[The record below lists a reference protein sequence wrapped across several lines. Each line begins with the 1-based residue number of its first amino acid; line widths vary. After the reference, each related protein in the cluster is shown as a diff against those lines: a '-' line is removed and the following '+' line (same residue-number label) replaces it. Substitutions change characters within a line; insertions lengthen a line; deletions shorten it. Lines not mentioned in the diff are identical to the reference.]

1 MNHDCSRRRSSSRG
15 DASLPHRTPPCD
27 RGIPDELSRSVARHD
42 RWIGLPNA
50 AGKADEK
57 RRWVRITHPFHPLRG
72 EKFRFVVRRRLWGEE
87 RVTFLSPGGDARSV
101 PVNWTDAGLL
111 NVYEVVGKGRAQ
123 VRVEDLLRL
132 VELLAAG
139 KREQR

>member
-1 MNHDCSRRRSSSRG
+1 
-15 DASLPHRTPPCD
+15 
-27 RGIPDELSRSVARHD
+27 
-42 RWIGLPNA
+42 
-50 AGKADEK
+50 
-57 RRWVRITHPFHPLRG
+57 
-72 EKFRFVVRRRLWGEE
+72 VVRRRLWGEE

-132 VELLAAG
+132 VELIDAG
-139 KREQR
+139 KSDQR